1 MLFFLVNVMICCF
14 LSLYIDMLLY
24 YRSAVLALYLLVQ
37 NLRGQELPA
46 ILTEDVDEES
56 AGDSYPTHY
65 HTVTGATP
73 GIQQMLKPMLLSKAE
88 KERHRSGDDINLAGK
103 KKTSLMDV
111 FRPRSKSDAS
121 KLKKPNFMSK
131 MQVSQVNCRN
141 VMTRISSR
149 VTIIMMKSLLNCFIF
164 ITCLSRHY
172 PHGHI
177 HILASYQHL
186 IHFTVSTKQP
196 SKQNITILFPFPLI
210 CSTIALHLNKL
221 YYLCFFMQHLVY
233 LHVLH
238 FTGIE

>member
-1 MLFFLVNVMICCF
+1 MKIFLINIIKCFFK
-14 LSLYIDMLLY
+14 SLYIDMF
-24 YRSAVLALYLLVQ
+24 STTAAVLGLYLLMQ

-88 KERHRSGDDINLAGK
+88 KERHRSGDDINLTGK

-131 MQVSQVNCRN
+131 MQVSQVKCHNDTHFQSCYYN
-141 VMTRISSR
+141 NDEIFTQLLHIYHLSLSTLSSW
-149 VTIIMMKSLLNCFIF
+149 SYSH
-164 ITCLSRHY
+164 LSFS
-172 PHGHI
+172 
-177 HILASYQHL
+177 ILPATY
-186 IHFTVSTKQP
+186 TVSTKQP

-210 CSTIALHLNKL
+210 CSTIALK
-221 YYLCFFMQHLVY
+221 
-233 LHVLH
+233 
-238 FTGIE
+238 

>member
-1 MLFFLVNVMICCF
+1 MLFFLVNVIICCF
-14 LSLYIDMLLY
+14 LSLYIDMFLY

-131 MQVSQVNCRN
+131 MQVSQVKYNDTHFQPCYYN
-141 VMTRISSR
+141 NDEIFTQLLHIYHLSITTLSSW
-149 VTIIMMKSLLNCFIF
+149 SYSH
-164 ITCLSRHY
+164 LS
-172 PHGHI
+172 
-177 HILASYQHL
+177 ILPASYTLHCQYKTT
-186 IHFTVSTKQP
+186 IKAEYNYTFSFP
-196 SKQNITILFPFPLI
+196 SNLQ
-210 CSTIALHLNKL
+210 
-221 YYLCFFMQHLVY
+221 YYC
-233 LHVLH
+233 
-238 FTGIE
+238 T